1 MKSFWELAIERR
13 SCRNFKAD
21 SGIPRDRLEK
31 IMETAVAAP
40 SSCNEQP
47 WRYVVVDE
55 RQRIKQLAECIA
67 DDKNSFCLN
76 ASAFIVVMESKR
88 DFDRESFQNFKYL
101 GMDIGISVAHIILA
115 AQDAGLASCILGSF
129 NERKIKTL
137 LGIPKTRR
145 MRLVIALGY
154 SAEQDPPE
162 KERRPFEDSVTFNKF

>member
-1 MKSFWELAIERR
+1 MMSFLELANKRR
-13 SCRNFKAD
+13 SCRKFKPD
-21 SGIPRDRLEK
+21 HEIPRDLLEN
-31 IMETAVAAP
+31 IMHAAVAAP

-55 RQRIKQLAECIA
+55 KQRVKQLAEAITDA
-67 DDKNSFCLN
+67 RNSFCKDV
-76 ASAFIVVMESKR
+76 SAFIVVMESKR
-88 DFDRESFQNFKYL
+88 ELDREALQSMKYV

-115 AQDAGLASCILGSF
+115 AQDVGVASCIIGSF

-154 SAEQDPPE
+154 SAEE
-162 KERRPFEDSVTFNKF
+162 NATLKERRPFEETVTFNKF